1 MTKPTIALLLAGLF
15 AATGAVA
22 GHEEHGTEAQ
32 DKPVAARDACA
43 RDGVPLADRML
54 ENIRVQMDAI
64 RDTEDPE
71 ERQRLLRNHLQ
82 SMLEVLDLMER
93 PEAHAGHEA
102 APAPDAQS
110 GESSG
115 HGKKMQKMMDG
126 KRGMKHGGMAMHRE
140 LEERVNRLQKLIEQM
155 IEHEQAEQDDAG

>member
-1 MTKPTIALLLAGLF
+1 MTRSTIALLLAGLF
-15 AATGAVA
+15 AASGAIA
-22 GHEEHGTEAQ
+22 GHEDHGTEPSETPAAAQ
-32 DKPVAARDACA
+32 DACA

-82 SMLEVLDLMER
+82 SMREVLDLMEGAE
-93 PEAHAGHEA
+93 PHAGHEA
-102 APAPDAQS
+102 APAPDVQA
-110 GESSG
+110 GEASG

-126 KRGMKHGGMAMHRE
+126 KRGMKHGGMAMHRD